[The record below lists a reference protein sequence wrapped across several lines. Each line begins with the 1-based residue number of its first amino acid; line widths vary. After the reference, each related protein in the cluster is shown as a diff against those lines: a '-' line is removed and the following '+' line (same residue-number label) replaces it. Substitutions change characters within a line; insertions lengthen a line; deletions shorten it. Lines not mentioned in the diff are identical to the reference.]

1 MAPEIP
7 EYKGPTTE
15 TVIFCAGTAG
25 GSENA
30 IHKVI
35 DSKNKVTVEMDQPIS
50 KLRILNGERPRAMLA
65 ATG

>member
-1 MAPEIP
+1 MEPEVP
-7 EYKGPTTE
+7 EYKGPTSE

-25 GSENA
+25 LSENT

-35 DSKNKVTVEMDQPIS
+35 DSKNKVTVEIDQPIS
-50 KLRILNGERPRAMLA
+50 KLRILKGERPRAILA